1 MLDED
6 EFGFSEDGIITSP
19 HTQLMIAQYN
29 QHMKTKMDEKMK
41 ENCYKS
47 VPQVLKVRV
56 LAPLPT
62 SPDTE
67 DYPMVENL
75 QTILKL
81 MKCSDNSLQLFDNQ
95 GNLVEIEDLT
105 TTITNENIGKYMT
118 ITNNPPNNNSK
129 FCEMIVAVP
138 VKMKKP
144 LQTIKDDPKIQLMGT
159 LQASNIW
166 MNEMKH
172 NYLLTRRSGVLVE
185 AAPFLVHIQN
195 FEADLQ
201 EAISNAMTM
210 TMIQKITEE
219 ESWRTNG
226 KEASPQY
233 ISEMIEVKKAKCTHQ
248 KGKPGQMV
256 TNFLEIHVPKQYT
269 GLFKNLLCT
278 VSTSTAWKKRFGK
291 FAHTGMVTRTGVE
304 IIQKIYRRQIQYHQQ
319 ITRIPLFI
327 PDTEYKTDE
336 GLTVIETLTKQ
347 AFVQSVEPTYDKAKK
362 GKHFVIVKHSNKGN
376 LLHYI
381 NNKLI
386 PTIRP
391 SAVNGAPYIDELY
404 KQDKSPAERVEA
416 QFIAWEDGPQP
427 RDPPTIQRETFGVK
441 HVMFPSRFAAGA
453 STAPAPLPPPPAP
466 NLPQP
471 TKPPNAWSK
480 QPQKPPGNAWTN
492 QLYDNRSLEDTVDET
507 NTMSDLQSNFSR
519 MDAELKALRAEQA
532 EHTRNLANMMDTLM
546 NRIADMMAG
555 RLTNTTPTPHITP
568 LTQIVTQTQS
578 TNTTNNASQT
588 QSEAN
593 PVSQT
598 STPETTLITGTHF
611 PQKLPMEEATPT
623 VIQQAVAPNRTP
635 PSRDSPKKKR
645 PKSDTDKIIIDT
657 Q

>member
-1 MLDED
+1 
-6 EFGFSEDGIITSP
+6 
-19 HTQLMIAQYN
+19 MIAHYN
-29 QHMKTKMDEKMK
+29 QHMKTKMDEKMQ

-67 DYPMVENL
+67 DYPLVENL

-105 TTITNENIGKYMT
+105 TSITNENIGKYMT

-210 TMIQKITEE
+210 TMITKITEE

-269 GLFKNLLCT
+269 GFFKNLLCT
-278 VSTSTAWKKRFGK
+278 VRRFFLG
-291 FAHTGMVTRTGVE
+291 
-304 IIQKIYRRQIQYHQQ
+304 
-319 ITRIPLFI
+319 
-327 PDTEYKTDE
+327 
-336 GLTVIETLTKQ
+336 
-347 AFVQSVEPTYDKAKK
+347 
-362 GKHFVIVKHSNKGN
+362 
-376 LLHYI
+376 
-381 NNKLI
+381 
-386 PTIRP
+386 
-391 SAVNGAPYIDELY
+391 LY
-404 KQDKSPAERVEA
+404 KRMKNETDLLFLLRRGMFQ
-416 QFIAWEDGPQP
+416 I
-427 RDPPTIQRETFGVK
+427 RDEIVHLRG
-441 HVMFPSRFAAGA
+441 HVSMC
-453 STAPAPLPPPPAP
+453 
-466 NLPQP
+466 
-471 TKPPNAWSK
+471 
-480 QPQKPPGNAWTN
+480 
-492 QLYDNRSLEDTVDET
+492 E
-507 NTMSDLQSNFSR
+507 
-519 MDAELKALRAEQA
+519 
-532 EHTRNLANMMDTLM
+532 
-546 NRIADMMAG
+546 
-555 RLTNTTPTPHITP
+555 
-568 LTQIVTQTQS
+568 
-578 TNTTNNASQT
+578 
-588 QSEAN
+588 
-593 PVSQT
+593 
-598 STPETTLITGTHF
+598 
-611 PQKLPMEEATPT
+611 
-623 VIQQAVAPNRTP
+623 
-635 PSRDSPKKKR
+635 
-645 PKSDTDKIIIDT
+645 
-657 Q
+657 